1 VIIRSSTGGAAP
13 AMLPEA
19 DNPVADNPDSD
30 RLLLTSMSMSAIA
43 EPLTET
49 GDCPQCLLGNLNWLL
64 AQAHYALASELAA
77 AFEPLEVTPR
87 GHSVLGAA
95 MTGTY
100 TQKELAELVGLDKTT
115 MVVTLDELEASGLA
129 KRVPSSTDRRA
140 RVIEVTKTGRAKV
153 TAANK
158 IIARVQA
165 DVLAS
170 LDAAGGEALLASLGH
185 LVRARLAEPA
195 ACKGVRRREPRA
207 HGA

>member
-1 VIIRSSTGGAAP
+1 
-13 AMLPEA
+13 
-19 DNPVADNPDSD
+19 
-30 RLLLTSMSMSAIA
+30 MSAIA
-43 EPLTET
+43 ESPLGTDE
-49 GDCPQCLLGNLNWLL
+49 CPQCLLGNLNWLL
-64 AQAHYALASELAA
+64 TQAHYALASELAA
-77 AFEPLEVTPR
+77 AVEPLGITPR
-87 GHSVLGAA
+87 GHSVLAAA

-115 MVVTLDELEASGLA
+115 MVVTLDELEASELA

-140 RVIEVTKTGRAKV
+140 RGIEVTKAGRAKV

-170 LDAAGGEALLASLGH
+170 LGASEGDALLCALGN

>member
-1 VIIRSSTGGAAP
+1 
-13 AMLPEA
+13 
-19 DNPVADNPDSD
+19 
-30 RLLLTSMSMSAIA
+30 MSAIT
-43 EPLTET
+43 EPLVASEE
-49 GDCPQCLLGNLNWLL
+49 CPECLLGNLNWLL

-77 AFEPLEVTPR
+77 AFEPLGITPR
-87 GHSVLGAA
+87 GHSVLAAA

-115 MVVTLDELEASGLA
+115 MVVTLDELEGSGLA

-140 RVIEVTKTGRAKV
+140 RVIEVTGAGHAKV

-170 LDAAGGEALLASLGH
+170 LEAPEGDALLRALGH

-195 ACKGVRRREPRA
+195 ACKGIRRREPRA
-207 HGA
+207 R